1 MTVEQ
6 RTQALLELV
15 ESDRSTQC
23 AAILAEA
30 RARAAT
36 LVAAARAESRARM
49 REAFAE
55 QRRRAHD
62 CVAAAR
68 AKLGTRRR
76 LHDQQRAAVLLDMGW
91 QRLPDA
97 LRARW
102 RDEALR
108 RAWIDAVVAAALRV
122 LPHVSWRIAHDPG
135 WPPDEQQAVA
145 DRVVSELGAAPSFV
159 ADARIAAGLRIG
171 AGGNVVDGTLEGL
184 LADRA
189 EVGAKLMRQLE
200 TRE

>member
-6 RTQALLELV
+6 RTRALLELV
-15 ESDRSTQC
+15 ERDRSTQC
-23 AAILAEA
+23 AAILEEA

-36 LVAAARAESRARM
+36 LVAAARIESHARM

-76 LHDQQRAAVLLDMGW
+76 LHDQQRAAVLLDLGW
-91 QRLPDA
+91 QRLPEA

-102 RDEALR
+102 RDEAMR
-108 RAWIDAVVAAALRV
+108 HAWIDAVVAAALRV
-122 LPHVSWRIAHDPG
+122 LPQGSWRIAHDPA
-135 WPPDEQQAVA
+135 WPHDEQQAVGNRIA
-145 DRVVSELGAAPSFV
+145 SELGAAPSFV
-159 ADARIAAGLRIG
+159 ADARIVAGLRIA
-171 AGGNVVDGTLEGL
+171 AGGNVIDGTLEGL

-189 EVGAKLMRQLE
+189 EVGAKLMRQIE
-200 TRE
+200 NSE

>member
-1 MTVEQ
+1 MTIEQ
-6 RTQALLELV
+6 RTRALLDLV

-49 REAFAE
+49 REAFSE

-62 CVAAAR
+62 RVVAAR

-76 LHDQQRAAVLLDMGW
+76 LHDQQRAVMLLDLGW

-102 RDEALR
+102 RHQSMR

-122 LPHVSWRIAHDPG
+122 LPHVSWRVAHDPG
-135 WPPDEQQAVA
+135 WPADEQQGVA
-145 DRVVSELGAAPSFV
+145 ERIASELAGAPSFV
-159 ADARIAAGLRIG
+159 ADARIEAGLRIA
-171 AGGNVVDGTLEGL
+171 AGGNVIDATLGGL

-200 TRE
+200 QDR

>member
-15 ESDRSTQC
+15 ESDRSKQC

-36 LVAAARAESRARM
+36 LAAAARAESRARM

-76 LHDQQRAAVLLDMGW
+76 LHDQQRATVLLDMGW

-102 RDEALR
+102 RDEAMR
-108 RAWIDAVVAAALRV
+108 RAWIDAVVAAATRV

-135 WPPDEQQAVA
+135 WPPDEQRAVA
-145 DRVVSELGAAPSFV
+145 DRVASELGAEPSFV
-159 ADARIAAGLRIG
+159 ADARIVAGLRVA
-171 AGGNVVDGTLEGL
+171 AGGNVVDGTLGGL

-200 TRE
+200 QST

>member
-15 ESDRSTQC
+15 ERDRSTQC
-23 AAILAEA
+23 AAILEEA

-36 LVAAARAESRARM
+36 LVAAARVESRARM

-76 LHDQQRAAVLLDMGW
+76 LHDQQRAAVLLDLGW

-102 RDEALR
+102 RDEAMR
-108 RAWIDAVVAAALRV
+108 HAWIDAVVAAALRA
-122 LPHVSWRIAHDPG
+122 LPRVSWRIVHDPG
-135 WPPDEQQAVA
+135 WPPDEQQAVGNRLA
-145 DRVVSELGAAPSFV
+145 SPLDAAPSFV
-159 ADARIAAGLRIG
+159 TDARIVAGLRIAAG
-171 AGGNVVDGTLEGL
+171 GNVIDGTLEGL

-200 TRE
+200 YSP

>member
-15 ESDRSTQC
+15 ESDRSRQC
-23 AAILAEA
+23 GAILAEA
-30 RARAAT
+30 RARAAK
-36 LVAAARAESRARM
+36 LVAEARAESRARM

-55 QRRRAHD
+55 QRRRARD
-62 CVAAAR
+62 RVAAAR

-76 LHDQQRAAVLLDMGW
+76 LHDQQRAAALLDRGW

-102 RDEALR
+102 REDATR
-108 RAWIDAVVAAALRV
+108 RAWVDAVVAAASRA
-122 LPHVSWRIAHDPG
+122 LPHVAWRIAHDPG
-135 WPPDEQQAVA
+135 WPPDEQQAVGNRIA
-145 DRVVSELGAAPSFV
+145 TELGAAPSFV
-159 ADARIAAGLRIG
+159 ADTRIDAGLRIA
-171 AGGNVVDGTLEGL
+171 AGGNVVDGTLGGL

-200 TRE
+200 QTP